1 MSMGGSF
8 GPNQEISQ
16 DGTLSEIMQNP
27 YTTAVTQAAQEEIMR
42 DTLENRRK
50 FYTLSII
57 DKTRTHQQRCSRIGV
72 SEMHREDR
80 KQLAEGLADLVKG
93 KSSQSNNGPNYS
105 EEKATDELLPPSFR
119 PMRREGTKSFL
130 ERQKMIAR
138 VRVSISMKERKISH
152 LQAQLAQREEKI
164 EADELSLNR
173 LEMSLETSVRAADT
187 GAVET
192 TRQAE
197 LAAHKLEVCKRR
209 LDELETTLQT
219 IFREVDRQADLLEL
233 NLTARQ
239 FLEEVA
245 AESILRGRVQEIQ
258 AERNV
263 AEQNL
268 KTIIEQT
275 YAQYTASKSTN
286 SNSATD
292 PYELLKTK
300 EVLKASLE
308 FCTFR
313 ASLLSAAG
321 LDCSHITE
329 RGMDTSHASFRR
341 KLPDES
347 RRYFQVDFDF
357 GEFQTALGEGL
368 PADLFRYTPPLI
380 EDLQREHLESIR
392 SALDTCDISLRSVQR
407 VSSAKLPSETRV
419 EDEAEAEVEI
429 ESDAKIEKQLEES
442 VISVKPDD
450 TEDRK
455 QTEDESYLRNVRIFE
470 TLPVENVHTD
480 PSVRRAILLLRRSC
494 TDANVPFDDASELM
508 GAMKRLEDANL
519 LRAEQLQDY
528 SSIVANVQADNAI
541 HAADFASQQAALRAN
556 ISNMEGTIAE
566 LRRTLATEMANSTEA
581 EVDRLES
588 ELGYL
593 HQAVSLAGMR
603 TGAIGSDDVNMAS
616 HSILGAMELLLDR
629 TLVALAQIP
638 VEKFQ
643 ESRRKLNKL
652 RRDISKN
659 AKQAEQDRLQA
670 ERNAKIALRTERTSQ
685 VRAPG
690 RTVQFRSYGGQEKRL
705 TCAQREL
712 AARLSRE
719 DKVTGEN
726 KDFYSRDI

>member
-1 MSMGGSF
+1 MSVGGSF
-8 GPNQEISQ
+8 GPDQEASQ

-42 DTLENRRK
+42 TTLESRRK
-50 FYTLSII
+50 FYNMSII

-80 KQLAEGLADLVKG
+80 RQLAEGLADLMKE
-93 KSSQSNNGPNYS
+93 KLPQSNNGS
-105 EEKATDELLPPSFR
+105 SCGEGKITDELLPPSFR

-152 LQAQLAQREEKI
+152 LQTQLAQREEKI

-173 LEMSLETSVRAADT
+173 LEISLETSARAADT

-239 FLEEVA
+239 FLEDVA
-245 AESILRGRVQEIQ
+245 AGSILRGRVQAIQ
-258 AERNV
+258 TERNA
-263 AEQNL
+263 AEQHLN
-268 KTIIEQT
+268 TSIEQA
-275 YAQYTASKSTN
+275 YAQYTDSRSTN
-286 SNSATD
+286 LTSATD

-321 LDCSHITE
+321 LDCSHVTE
-329 RGMDTSHASFRR
+329 RGLDVSHASFRR

-347 RRYFQVDFDF
+347 KRYFQVDFDF

-368 PADLFRYTPPLI
+368 PTDLFRYTPPLI

-392 SALDTCDISLRSVQR
+392 STLNTRDTSLRSTQR
-407 VSSAKLPSETRV
+407 VNSAKPLNDVEVEVETEVRTEADDTGDIKQA
-419 EDEAEAEVEI
+419 EDE
-429 ESDAKIEKQLEES
+429 
-442 VISVKPDD
+442 
-450 TEDRK
+450 T
-455 QTEDESYLRNVRIFE
+455 YLRNVHVFE
-470 TLPVENVHTD
+470 ALPVEHVHVD
-480 PSVRRAILLLRRSC
+480 PSIRRAVLLLRRSC
-494 TDANVPFDDASELM
+494 TDARVPFDDASELM

-556 ISNMEGTIAE
+556 ISSMEATIAE
-566 LRRTLATEMANSTEA
+566 LQRTLATEMANSTEA

-629 TLVALAQIP
+629 TLAALAQIP
-638 VEKFQ
+638 VDKFQ

-670 ERNAKIALRTERTSQ
+670 ERNAKVALRMEKTSQ
-685 VRAPG
+685 ARAPG
-690 RTVQFRSYGGQEKRL
+690 RAVQFRSYGGQEKRL
-705 TCAQREL
+705 TRAQREL

-719 DKVTGEN
+719 DKTTGEN

>member
-1 MSMGGSF
+1 MNPDKNPDMSLGGSF
-8 GPNQEISQ
+8 GPDQE
-16 DGTLSEIMQNP
+16 TLRDETPSDIMQNP
-27 YTTAVTQAAQEEIMR
+27 YATAVTQAAQQEIMR
-42 DTLENRRK
+42 DTLEGRRK
-50 FYTLSII
+50 FYGMSIV
-57 DKTRTHQQRCSRIGV
+57 DKTRAKQQRCSRIGV

-80 KQLAEGLADLVKG
+80 RQLAEGLADLLEG
-93 KSSQSNNGPNYS
+93 KSLQSSSGARFN
-105 EEKATDELLPPSFR
+105 EERVAGELLPPSFR

-138 VRVSISMKERKISH
+138 VRVSISMKEREISH
-152 LQAQLAQREEKI
+152 LQAQLARREEKI
-164 EADELSLNR
+164 EADELNFNR
-173 LEMSLETSVRAADT
+173 LEMSLETSTRAADT
-187 GAVET
+187 GVVET

-245 AESILRGRVQEIQ
+245 AGSILRGRVQEIQ
-258 AERNV
+258 AERHA
-263 AEQNL
+263 AEQDLNAIVE
-268 KTIIEQT
+268 KE
-275 YAQYTASKSTN
+275 YAQHASSKSAN
-286 SNSATD
+286 PSDAPD

-300 EVLKASLE
+300 AVLTASLE

-321 LDCSHITE
+321 LDCSRLTE
-329 RGMDTSHASFRR
+329 CGLDISHASFRR
-341 KLPDES
+341 KRQDES
-347 RRYFQVDFDF
+347 RRHFQVDFDF
-357 GEFQTALGEGL
+357 GEFQAALGEGL
-368 PADLFRYTPPLI
+368 PTDLFHYTPPLI

-392 SALDTCDISLRSVQR
+392 STLDTRDTSLRSTPR
-407 VSSAKLPSETRV
+407 VSSSKPPEEVEAQPEESLALEKPSKTDDV
-419 EDEAEAEVEI
+419 KPAEDEEYL
-429 ESDAKIEKQLEES
+429 KS
-442 VISVKPDD
+442 VR
-450 TEDRK
+450 T
-455 QTEDESYLRNVRIFE
+455 FE
-470 TLPVENVHTD
+470 TLPVEHIHTD

-494 TDANVPFDDASELM
+494 TEAHVPFDDASELM

-528 SSIVANVQADNAI
+528 STIVANVQADNAI
-541 HAADFASQQAALRAN
+541 HAADFASQQATLRAT
-556 ISNMEGTIAE
+556 ISSMEGTIAE
-566 LRRTLATEMANSTEA
+566 LQRTLATEMANSTEA

-593 HQAVSLAGMR
+593 HQAVSLAGIR
-603 TGAIGSDDVNMAS
+603 TGAIGSDDINMAS

-629 TLVALAQIP
+629 TLAALAQIP
-638 VEKFQ
+638 VDKFQ
-643 ESRRKLNKL
+643 EGRRRLNKL

-670 ERNAKIALRTERTSQ
+670 ERNAKIALRAEKNSQ
-685 VRAPG
+685 ARAPG

-705 TCAQREL
+705 TRAQREL

-719 DKVTGEN
+719 DKTTGEN